1 MTGWDVLDRV
11 LNSFSPIFATIFL
24 AATAVICVV
33 GFSRY
38 GLNFF
43 KYGFTQKEVDDLSK
57 KMDGLA
63 GDLHK
68 QMDSLAVDLNKKM
81 DGLAADL
88 NKKIDDLAV
97 DLNNKIDRLD
107 TRLTNEI
114 NGLRGEFHT
123 ELDAIKVNH
132 FGHLKNFL
140 GELTSILLDKNIINN
155 ADKARLD
162 NQLRDM

>member
-11 LNSFSPIFATIFL
+11 INSFSPIATTIL
-24 AATAVICVV
+24 LVATAVICVV
-33 GFSRY
+33 GFSKY

-57 KMDGLA
+57 KMDSLA
-63 GDLHK
+63 GE
-68 QMDSLAVDLNKKM
+68 MNKKM
-81 DGLAADL
+81 DSLKGEM
-88 NKKIDDLAV
+88 NKKIDCLAE
-97 DLNNKIDRLD
+97 DIRNIRA
-107 TRLTNEI
+107 EF
-114 NGLRGEFHT
+114 RGELET
-123 ELDAIKVNH
+123 IKVNH

-155 ADKARLD
+155 TDKTRLD